1 MGERREPAWDSTRK
15 NVNIWEYWEEKPKHS
30 SKREQEKL
38 KDFMVSRNQGVRE
51 EEKNAQIPNAAKK
64 LMVKIC

>member
-1 MGERREPAWDSTRK
+1 
-15 NVNIWEYWEEKPKHS
+15 
-30 SKREQEKL
+30 
-38 KDFMVSRNQGVRE
+38 MVSRNQGVRE